1 MRRWWRSGRKRRKR
15 KRGRRRMLGTDTE
28 PGEGN
33 VDSTA
38 IYCIGK
44 RQIQSF
50 ITIKGGA
57 AMWLACPTLNM

>member
-1 MRRWWRSGRKRRKR
+1 MGGREGRE
-15 KRGRRRMLGTDTE
+15 RGLEEGCWGTDTE
-28 PGEGN
+28 TGEGN
-33 VDSTA
+33 VNSTA

-57 AMWLACPTLNM
+57 ALWLACPTLNM